1 MGHITIDHLKSSFIA
16 IPNME
21 LISKIDLKL
30 TPIINKIISNLKQN
44 QELAQLRDW
53 LLPMLMN
60 GQVRVE
66 DVQNEVLGM
75 AAESEVSYRSSASIK
90 I

>member
-1 MGHITIDHLKSSFIA
+1 MQNKYCNLA
-16 IPNME
+16 LVLPNKE
-21 LISKIDLKL
+21 LVQQFNVYASEVEKKQQ
-30 TPIINKIISNLKQN
+30 SNLKQN

-66 DVQNEVLGM
+66 DVQHEVLGM
-75 AAESEVSYRSSASIK
+75 AAESEVSYRSSTSIK
-90 I
+90 N